1 MDGKRKKINVAR
13 FAGDHVSP
21 SFCRRHLSKEPCR
34 VLLCDGATQV
44 PQSVVCAFCAADP
57 RARPC
62 AGGGFLYPTVGETD
76 PDCPS
81 GASSTRRGPAFQA
94 SGVSASARA
103 PRSLH
108 LVAHAAG
115 QHIDCSDRLSVSFCH
130 CSGPSLEM
138 RQILTFLAQLQVGL
152 GKASV
157 GQSCSAVT
165 GQQRRPAAPVE
176 ERASSSTKCQGGSS
190 LSQAGL
196 PKPLP
201 SGSLSL

>member
-1 MDGKRKKINVAR
+1 MCCSATGPHRSPKASCVCSVRLTHVHVLVLEAGFSIPQWEKRIQTVRVAHPPQGVAR
-13 FAGDHVSP
+13 LS
-21 SFCRRHLSKEPCR
+21 RH
-34 VLLCDGATQV
+34 Q
-44 PQSVVCAFCAADP
+44 
-57 RARPC
+57 
-62 AGGGFLYPTVGETD
+62 
-76 PDCPS
+76 
-81 GASSTRRGPAFQA
+81 
-94 SGVSASARA
+94 GVSASARA

-157 GQSCSAVT
+157 GQSCSAMT